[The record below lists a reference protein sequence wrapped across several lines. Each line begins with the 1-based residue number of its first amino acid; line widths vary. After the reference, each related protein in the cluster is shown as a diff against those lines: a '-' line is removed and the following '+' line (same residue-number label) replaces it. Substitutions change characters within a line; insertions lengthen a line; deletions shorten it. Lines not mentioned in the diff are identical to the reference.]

1 MDAINWRILPNL
13 GSKDRF
19 WIQDCFQK
27 FFVIKNFNFKM
38 IFDCSDLKTEKAFHK
53 NCFEFDSGANVASSE
68 ILKNVGEWMKSLNTG
83 KIEQRH

>member
-1 MDAINWRILPNL
+1 
-13 GSKDRF
+13 
-19 WIQDCFQK
+19 
-27 FFVIKNFNFKM
+27 M

-83 KIEQRH
+83 QIQQRQ